1 MKIFT
6 TYQISQMINADI
18 STVIDWIDSGKL
30 KAYKTPGGHRR
41 VKWDDLV
48 EFLKKYE
55 MPIPEKLNVVAASY
69 GAKNQA
75 SQGDATTKKILIVD
89 DNEDILEFI
98 SRALK
103 KFYKNVKIETITEG
117 FIAGKRIAEFKPNLL
132 ILDIKLPG
140 MNGFEVLEH
149 LKKTGRINSPR
160 SLPRTLIRGVGAG
173 LPAHKLKILVI
184 TAYPSKE
191 TKEKILK
198 AGAADYLVK
207 PFTVEELKEKIEK
220 LMGGKK

>member
-1 MKIFT
+1 MKPLT
-6 TYQISQMINADI
+6 TYQISQMVNADI

-41 VKWDDLV
+41 IKWNDLIK
-48 EFLKKYE
+48 FLKKYE
-55 MPIPEKLNVVAASY
+55 MPIPDVIATASAVSLRGTAVAIP
-69 GAKNQA
+69 
-75 SQGDATTKKILIVD
+75 KKILIVD

-117 FIAGKRIAEFKPNLL
+117 FIAGKRIAEFKPDLL

-140 MNGFEVLEH
+140 MDGFAVLEH
-149 LKKTGRINSPR
+149 LKCSGRV
-160 SLPRTLIRGVGAG
+160 SLPDSEETSQLHI
-173 LPAHKLKILVI
+173 KNMKILAI
-184 TAYPSKE
+184 TGYPSKE

-198 AGAADYLVK
+198 AGADDYLMK
-207 PFTVEELKEKIEK
+207 PFTVEELKQKVEN